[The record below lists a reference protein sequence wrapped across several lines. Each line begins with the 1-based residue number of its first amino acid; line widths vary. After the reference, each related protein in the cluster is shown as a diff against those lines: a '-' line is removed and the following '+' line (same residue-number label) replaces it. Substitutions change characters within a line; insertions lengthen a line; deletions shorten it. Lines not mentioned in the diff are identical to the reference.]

1 MNHATSPWQIPI
13 SGEEVAW
20 ACRTMRMLPDAFS
33 GTDGSDPRL
42 SALTSLQTLDIEA
55 CPGSG
60 KTTLLVAKLA
70 ILANRWTGTD
80 RGICV
85 LSHTNAARAEIGD
98 KLGSSSA
105 ARNLLH
111 YPHFVGTIHSFV
123 NEFLALPW
131 LRSNGR
137 PIKVIDDW
145 IALNNRWNRLH
156 VSAQG
161 QLKRLDRNAIFTV
174 TYTKPDFSGGVVP
187 PTHNVYSKVVTACRN
202 ATQAGFYCY
211 DDMFVWADQLLDRHP
226 DVASTLRDRF
236 PIVFIDEV
244 QDNSELQSAFLH
256 RLFLAGPAS
265 AVIRQRFGD
274 SNQAIY
280 NRAGGAGATTDP
292 FPGPDKVDLPNSFR
306 FGQKIADVT
315 AGFGVRPQPLVGLG
329 PSRARV
335 EHAPLQ
341 STLLLFDDNTAV
353 DVLPRYARLLIDGF
367 SDDARRHGDF
377 TAICAVHRSDKSD
390 NLPRF
395 LGHYYPSYNPDL
407 SGRQPKPKTLG
418 QYLAR
423 ARGQLAHTH
432 NTHPIVSGYAE
443 AILQCLRTA
452 GADVPMMLRKS
463 ANRYFH
469 DRIEDETI
477 AEIYRELLD
486 HLIECRGSPS
496 EAFWRD
502 LLVPGTKSV
511 IAYVLQAEIDENE
524 TAIFFEWEG
533 TVAPDNQSG
542 SSRKSENIFRFPIAD
557 PKVAIRLGSIHG
569 VKGETHTATLV
580 LESFNRTHNLKN
592 LRNWLLGKR
601 PKTGTDNQAEQASV
615 RDRLKLHYVA
625 MTRPSHF
632 LCLAM
637 RQDTFTDAE
646 LDQLRM
652 RGWNIEICAID
663 ATTELTPFN

>member
-1 MNHATSPWQIPI
+1 MNDMISPWQIPI
-13 SGEEVAW
+13 SVKEVAW
-20 ACRTMRMLPDAFS
+20 ACQTMRMPPDAFS
-33 GTDGSDPRL
+33 GSDGSDPRL
-42 SALTSLQTLDIEA
+42 SALTSLESLDIEA

-70 ILANRWTGTD
+70 ILANRWSATKQ
-80 RGICV
+80 GICV
-85 LSHTNAARAEIGD
+85 LSHTNAARDEIGD
-98 KLGSSSA
+98 KFGSSSV
-105 ARNLLH
+105 ARNLLS

-137 PIKVIDDW
+137 QIKVIDDW

-187 PTHNVYSKVVTACRN
+187 PSHKVYSKVVSSCRR
-202 ATQAGFYCY
+202 ATEAGFYCY
-211 DDMFVWADQLLDRHP
+211 DDMFVWAHELLDRHP

-244 QDNSELQSAFLH
+244 QDNSEIQSAFLH
-256 RLFLAGPAS
+256 RLFLAGPSS
-265 AVIRQRFGD
+265 AAIRQRFGD

-280 NRAGGAGATTDP
+280 NRAGGTGATTDP
-292 FPGPDKVDLPNSFR
+292 FPGPNRVDLPNSFR

-329 PSRARV
+329 PSTARV
-335 EHAPLQ
+335 EHASLQ
-341 STLLLFDDNTAV
+341 STLILFDDTTAV
-353 DVLPRYARLLIDGF
+353 DVLPKYAGLLIDGF
-367 SDDARRHGDF
+367 SDDARRKGDF
-377 TAICAVHRSDKSD
+377 TAICAVHRSGESA

-418 QYLAR
+418 QFLTR
-423 ARGQLAHTH
+423 ARGELTHTRNAH
-432 NTHPIVSGYAE
+432 PVVSGYAE
-443 AILQCLRTA
+443 AILQCLRTV
-452 GADVPMMLRKS
+452 GADVPMVLRKS
-463 ANRYFH
+463 ANRYFR

-477 AEIYRELLD
+477 AEIYHELLD
-486 HLIECRGSPS
+486 QLIQCRGSPS

-511 IAYVLQAEIDENE
+511 VAHMLQAEIDENE
-524 TAIFFEWEG
+524 TAAFFEWEG
-533 TVAPDNQSG
+533 TVVPDGQSDA
-542 SSRKSENIFRFPIAD
+542 SRKSGNIFRYPIAD
-557 PKVAIRLGSIHG
+557 PKIAIRMGSIHG

-580 LESFNRTHNLKN
+580 LESFNRTHNLRN
-592 LRNWLLGKR
+592 LKSWLLGKR
-601 PKTGTDNQAEQASV
+601 PMAGSDNQAQQASV
-615 RDRLKLHYVA
+615 RDRLKLHYVG
-625 MTRPSHF
+625 MTRASHF

-637 RQDTFTDAE
+637 RQDTFTAAE
-646 LDQLRM
+646 IDQLRI
-652 RGWNIEICAID
+652 RGWNIEICATD
-663 ATTELTPFN
+663 APN

>member
-1 MNHATSPWQIPI
+1 MP
-13 SGEEVAW
+13 
-20 ACRTMRMLPDAFS
+20 PDAFS
-33 GTDGSDPRL
+33 GADGCDPRL

-70 ILANRWTGTD
+70 ILANRWTATN

-85 LSHTNAARAEIGD
+85 LSHTNAARDEISD

-105 ARNLLH
+105 ARNLLS

-137 PIKVIDDW
+137 QIKAIDDW

-156 VSAQG
+156 ISAQG
-161 QLKRLDRNAIFTV
+161 QLKRLDRKAIYTV
-174 TYTKPDFSGGVVP
+174 TYTKPDFSGGAVP
-187 PTHNVYSKVVTACRN
+187 PTHNVYSNVVTACRN

-211 DDMFVWADQLLDRHP
+211 DDMFVWAGQLLDRHP
-226 DVASTLRDRF
+226 DVASTLRKRF

-244 QDNSELQSAFLH
+244 QDNSEIQSAFLH
-256 RLFLAGPAS
+256 RLFLEGPSS

-280 NRAGGAGATTDP
+280 NRAGGTGATTDP
-292 FPGPDKVDLPNSFR
+292 FPGPNRIDLPNSFR
-306 FGQKIADVT
+306 FGQKIADVA

-329 PSRARV
+329 PSGARV
-335 EHAPLQ
+335 EHASLQ
-341 STLLLFDDNTAV
+341 STLLLFDDTTAV
-353 DVLPRYARLLIDGF
+353 DVLPKYAGLLIDGF
-367 SDDARRHGDF
+367 SGDARRNGDF

-395 LGHYYPSYNPDL
+395 LGHYCPSYNPDL

-418 QYLAR
+418 QYLTR
-423 ARGQLAHTH
+423 ARNELTKTRNA
-432 NTHPIVSGYAE
+432 HPIVTGYAD

-452 GADVPMMLRKS
+452 GADVPMALRKS
-463 ANRYFH
+463 ANRYLR

-477 AEIYRELLD
+477 ADIYRELLD
-486 HLIECRGSPS
+486 QLIECRGNPS
-496 EAFWRD
+496 QSFWRD

-511 IAYVLQAEIDENE
+511 VAYIFGDEVDDDEIAA
-524 TAIFFEWEG
+524 FFEWEE
-533 TVAPDNQSG
+533 TVDPDSQSDT
-542 SSRKSENIFRFPIAD
+542 SRRSENVFRYPATD
-557 PKVAIRLGSIHG
+557 PQVAIRMSSIHG

-580 LESFNRTHNLKN
+580 LESFNKTHNLKN
-592 LRNWLLGKR
+592 LKAWLLGKR
-601 PKTGTDNQAEQASV
+601 PKAGSDNLAAQASV
-615 RDRLKLHYVA
+615 QDRLKLHYVG

-637 RQDTFTDAE
+637 RQDTFSTAE
-646 LDQLRM
+646 IEQLRK
-652 RGWNIEICAID
+652 RGWRVEVCTAGLAI
-663 ATTELTPFN
+663 P